1 MKTWLSISEVCE
13 LRGVQTAIVR
23 EWCKNRV
30 VEARKVSGA
39 WSILATSLPGPCDPE
54 ADDKPLDLGGE
65 YLLI

>member
-13 LRGVQTAIVR
+13 LRGVPATIVR
-23 EWCKNRV
+23 EWCINRV

-39 WSILATSLPGPCDPE
+39 WSILATSLPRPYDPE
-54 ADDKPLDLGGE
+54 GDDKPLDLGGE